1 MFVVDASVWVARYVA
16 DDVHHARARQW
27 IFDTVSRGL
36 DVFEPSIVL
45 PELAGAVARRTGNAR
60 YGVSAAT
67 ELTALPGIDMVPV
80 DTQLARLSAE
90 LAASLGL
97 RGADAA
103 YVATAVEQEAVL
115 ITLDQEM
122 MSRAASVVPSSGPV
136 GTPDT

>member
-16 DDVHHARARQW
+16 DDVHHAGARQW

-67 ELTALPGIDMVPV
+67 ELIALPGIDMVPV